1 MRRITHKT
9 LQFKSV
15 AEAMSALGLTDA
27 EVAHEIGCDRTWIT
41 KLRRGQKLA
50 CLARPLK
57 IAKRLNVPI
66 EYFSDT
72 DAA

>member
-1 MRRITHKT
+1 MRRNTHKP

-15 AEAMSALGLTDA
+15 AEAMDALGLTDA
-27 EVAHEIGCDRTWIT
+27 EVAAEMGCDRTWIT
-41 KLRRGQKLA
+41 KLRNGTKLA

-66 EYFSDT
+66 ELLSDIN
-72 DAA
+72 AA